1 MRRHDELFLPNQN
14 SCLCTRSG
22 ELCIF
27 LLGSDSKC
35 IYLNKEC
42 KLDAMFIVLLK
53 EYILSTEA

>member
-1 MRRHDELFLPNQN
+1 MMSFFLPNQN